1 MLYNIAAQDTRN
13 VKCKI
18 IQERLVL
25 IPRFTYRSD
34 YQKSKIGTLIKKIL
48 LIIEMLI
55 LILLNMTRSSVA
67 SEENGILAKEPE
79 IKVFPETRTETEKH
93 VLVEEE

>member
-18 IQERLVL
+18 IQEKLVL
-25 IPRFTYRSD
+25 IPRYTYKSD
-34 YQKSKIGTLIKKIL
+34 HQKSKIGTLIKKIL

-55 LILLNMTRSSVA
+55 LILLNMTKSSVA
-67 SEENGILAKEPE
+67 SEENGILAKEPD
-79 IKVFPETRTETEKH
+79 INLFPENRTEIEKH
-93 VLVEEE
+93 VLIEEE